1 MLMPTAACECL
12 KRIIGTADQA
22 DPAHENSEVRKIKAS
37 RGKRRGLQLEPIA
50 VFG

>member
-22 DPAHENSEVRKIKAS
+22 DPTQEVRKIKAN
-37 RGKRRGLQLEPIA
+37 KALD
-50 VFG
+50 